1 MAANTEPVLVDPH
14 PCRHIVYP
22 YTDEEKAVNA
32 VFLFAGSG
40 LSKGE
45 SVVLIMSDAHC
56 EPITGKLASAGH
68 NVLELQARGQ
78 LVCLKAERML
88 SEIMPSGKVN
98 PVLFREGARRLIG
111 RARDC
116 SPSGRVRIF
125 GEMVSLLLARDYVE
139 GAEQLESLWNEII
152 DSHDVSLFCT
162 YALPLTPYSTLPQT
176 LLKLHSHDISPQ
188 GACAND

>member
-45 SVVLIMSDAHC
+45 SVVLIMSDAHF
-56 EPITGKLASAGH
+56 EPITGRLAAAGH
-68 NVLELQARGQ
+68 DVLALQASGR
-78 LVCLKAERML
+78 LECLRAERML
-88 SEIMPSGKVN
+88 CEIMPHGKVN
-98 PVLFREGARRLIG
+98 SVLFKEGARRLIS
-111 RARDC
+111 RARGN
-116 SPSGRVRIF
+116 SLSRKVRIF
-125 GEMVSLLLARDYVE
+125 GEMVSLLLASDNVE
-139 GAEQLESLWNEII
+139 AAEELESLWNEII

-162 YALPLTPYSTLPQT
+162 YTLPYSRYASLPQT
-176 LLKLHSHDISPQ
+176 LVKLHSHDISPQ